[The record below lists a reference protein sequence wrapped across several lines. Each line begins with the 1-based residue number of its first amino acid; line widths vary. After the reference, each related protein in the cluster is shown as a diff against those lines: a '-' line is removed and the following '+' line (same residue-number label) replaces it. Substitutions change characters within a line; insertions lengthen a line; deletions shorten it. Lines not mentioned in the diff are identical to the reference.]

1 MENREKQLQELKKEY
16 QDIHMSEEQLLQMK
30 LKISQAKQE
39 NSRQG
44 SNAAHSS
51 VSHRRSIARRC
62 GIAAAAAAAALVM
75 IVLAFLI
82 WFCTLTLHISAVLLN
97 ILSVL
102 LVLVSVFSFIDHNV
116 KNGVIKLVAAFL
128 LSPYGLPMLGAW
140 LVAQLHLL
148 RDWMKEKV
156 Y

>member
-1 MENREKQLQELKKEY
+1 
-16 QDIHMSEEQLLQMK
+16 MK
-30 LKISQAKQE
+30 FVLKILLAP
-39 NSRQG
+39 
-44 SNAAHSS
+44 
-51 VSHRRSIARRC
+51 
-62 GIAAAAAAAALVM
+62 VM
-75 IVLAFLI
+75 LILAFLI
-82 WFCTLTLHISAVLLN
+82 WLCTLTLHSAVLLN

-102 LVLVSVFSFIDHNV
+102 LVLVSIFSFIDHNV
-116 KNGVIKLVAAFL
+116 KNGVIELVAAFL

>member
-1 MENREKQLQELKKEY
+1 MRL
-16 QDIHMSEEQLLQMK
+16 I
-30 LKISQAKQE
+30 LKILLAP
-39 NSRQG
+39 
-44 SNAAHSS
+44 
-51 VSHRRSIARRC
+51 
-62 GIAAAAAAAALVM
+62 VM

-82 WFCTLTLHISAVLLN
+82 WLCTLTLHISAVLLN

-102 LVLVSVFSFIDHNV
+102 LVLFSFIDYNV
-116 KNGVIKLVAAFL
+116 KNGVIELVAAFL

-156 Y
+156 YW